1 MMALKSTF
9 QQLASTKSRGII
21 TGQSFSKL
29 ANYKFI
35 RDNMISKGFQKS
47 ELMIVFLTIANSKKE
62 VDFLNFCLV
71 MQKLFSEKVS
81 KYVKEITF
89 EMFV

>member
-1 MMALKSTF
+1 
-9 QQLASTKSRGII
+9 
-21 TGQSFSKL
+21 
-29 ANYKFI
+29 
-35 RDNMISKGFQKS
+35 MISKGFQKS